1 MTELLP
7 SLSAALLAG
16 LLGSAH
22 CLGMCAGISGLFAV
36 NSGVATLR
44 NELPF
49 ALTYNLG
56 RVMSYAV
63 LGIIVGSFGSVVI
76 KASPAIAASVRILS
90 GVIII
95 LVGLKVAFDLRLL
108 NPIERMGSTLWS
120 RIAPA
125 AQRLVPVTSMPRA
138 LGLGLVWGWL
148 PCGLVYSVLLIAAT
162 SAAPVDGAAIMIAFG
177 IGTMP
182 AMVMT
187 GLGAAQMS
195 QLMRRR
201 GTRVGLGLLIVVLG
215 ALTIALPLFKQVHTH
230 ALNID
235 SSEPL
240 LGHLLRAC
248 HLFG

>member
-1 MTELLP
+1 MTELAP

-36 NSGVATLR
+36 NTGVATIR
-44 NELPF
+44 NKLPM

-56 RVMSYAV
+56 RVFSYAV
-63 LGIIVGSFGSVVI
+63 LGIIVGSVGSVVVQ
-76 KASPAIAASVRILS
+76 ASPSIASSVRVLS

-95 LVGLKVAFDLRLL
+95 LVGLKVAIDLRLL

-125 AQRLVPVTSMPRA
+125 AKRLVPVTSLPRA

-187 GLGAAQMS
+187 GLGAAQVS

-201 GTRVGLGLLIVVLG
+201 RTRLGLGLLIVLLG
-215 ALTIALPLFKQVHTH
+215 VLTIAMPLTGWLTPDTH
-230 ALNID
+230 Q
-235 SSEPL
+235 
-240 LGHLLRAC
+240 HMQ
-248 HLFG
+248 